1 MGYFNPF
8 GNNTM
13 PPMPPMI
20 RQMLPNQS
28 QQRAPID
35 QQQFRQ
41 YAITLN
47 DNTLNAFAQKARAQG
62 ISEEDIQAGI

>member
-1 MGYFNPF
+1 MDYFNPF
-8 GNNTM
+8 TNIT

-20 RQMLPNQS
+20 KQIMSGQG